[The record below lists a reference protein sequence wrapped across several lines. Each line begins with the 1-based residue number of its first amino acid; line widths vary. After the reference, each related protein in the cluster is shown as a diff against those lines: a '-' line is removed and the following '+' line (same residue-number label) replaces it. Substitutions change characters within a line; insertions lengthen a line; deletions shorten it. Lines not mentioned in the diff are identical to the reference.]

1 MFGFCKTWGDP
12 HYRTFDGQYYAF
24 HGNCTYVLFQEI
36 IPRYNISV
44 HVKNYYCDV
53 TDLLACPEYVIVYY
67 KSYKIKMTSDDE
79 VIHVYVNDEETKPTY
94 AIDNIIITTT
104 GMAVTLNISDIKAEI
119 TVREL
124 NVQIRLPFSYFH
136 DNTEGQ
142 CGYCDNSTRN
152 DCRLPNGT
160 IDNSYCIGHDD
171 LPRKV
176 GEVRRFTC
184 ETITCR
190 QINGSF
196 VTEKSS
202 EMCTY
207 SGQFD
212 CKLVG
217 EVRMHTCENVTCL
230 EIDGSLVTEKSSETC
245 TYTSSLDCKLGSEYV
260 KQEEKCCGTCVPK
273 NCTYTADNTTYMM
286 RVGEVRMHKCE
297 NVTCLEIDGSL
308 VTEKSS
314 EKCTYT
320 SSSDCKPVQEAYKF
334 KCTTGTCN
342 KVNGSL
348 QIVESIK
355 TCPDFNPN
363 DCVPGTIKDDT
374 DGCCKICETYKCI
387 PEKNITR
394 LHVNDCNSFQDEE
407 VASCTGHCE
416 CVNRCI
422 RCT

>member
-1 MFGFCKTWGDP
+1 
-12 HYRTFDGQYYAF
+12 
-24 HGNCTYVLFQEI
+24 
-36 IPRYNISV
+36 
-44 HVKNYYCDV
+44 
-53 TDLLACPEYVIVYY
+53 
-67 KSYKIKMTSDDE
+67 
-79 VIHVYVNDEETKPTY
+79 
-94 AIDNIIITTT
+94 
-104 GMAVTLNISDIKAEI
+104 
-119 TVREL
+119 
-124 NVQIRLPFSYFH
+124 
-136 DNTEGQ
+136 
-142 CGYCDNSTRN
+142 
-152 DCRLPNGT
+152 
-160 IDNSYCIGHDD
+160 
-171 LPRKV
+171 
-176 GEVRRFTC
+176 
-184 ETITCR
+184 
-190 QINGSF
+190 
-196 VTEKSS
+196 
-202 EMCTY
+202 
-207 SGQFD
+207 
-212 CKLVG
+212 
-217 EVRMHTCENVTCL
+217 
-230 EIDGSLVTEKSSETC
+230 
-245 TYTSSLDCKLGSEYV
+245 
-260 KQEEKCCGTCVPK
+260 
-273 NCTYTADNTTYMM
+273 MM

-320 SSSDCKPVQEAYKF
+320 SSSDCKPCFEYVKEEGECCGTCRQSCCIYNAPDNTKHTLQVQEAYKF